1 MDEVKEFESYVG
13 SKSELEIEKWKWIID
28 VEPGAIVSTINVQ
41 PDASDE
47 PKEGEC
53 LFDSQTW
60 VKGTLLHF
68 IIDSG
73 I

>member
-1 MDEVKEFESYVG
+1 VVEVKASESYVG
-13 SKSELEIEKWKWIID
+13 SDSDSKLERGRCITD
-28 VEPGAIVSTINVQ
+28 TEPSATFSTTKVH
-41 PDASDE
+41 PDEPDE

-53 LFDSQTW
+53 LFHSQMW

-68 IIDSG
+68 IIDRG